1 MPLPWLMGPRGPGA
15 GRACHASSSSASSRF
30 GLCAP
35 KSNPPLPSAA
45 LQGPSD
51 KRQPQDLS
59 LSEAWSGSGWAST
72 ARRVSLPQGNAEHM
86 RERESIQRAYMGSG
100 GGCGRKGRR
109 ERTCGA
115 GRGWGGMDVVQHVR
129 AGASGGPAAAR
140 ARKSRSHCPH
150 WSPEGLRGAFLTVTS
165 FCPKATQGQ
174 GPGGAA

>member
-1 MPLPWLMGPRGPGA
+1 MGPRGPGA

-86 RERESIQRAYMGSG
+86 RERERAYRELTWGVEG
-100 GGCGRKGRR
+100 G
-109 ERTCGA
+109 A
-115 GRGWGGMDVVQHVR
+115 DARGVESVR
-129 AGASGGPAAAR
+129 AVRGGDGAAWTWYSTYVRGPAGALRQHGHGR
-140 ARKSRSHCPH
+140 AVHTVLIGHQKAY
-150 WSPEGLRGAFLTVTS
+150 GALS
-165 FCPKATQGQ
+165 
-174 GPGGAA
+174 